1 MINIYENVISLD
13 DADNLWTDLSTNIV
27 ELKEH

>member
-27 ELKEH
+27 VLKEH